1 MIFMANNVF
10 GSFLKGHESF
20 TEIQKLSIPHIAAGE
35 NCLVIAPTGSGK
47 TEAVMLP
54 ILDRI
59 SKYRGSTGIQVIY
72 ITPLRALNRDM
83 LKRMV
88 DMCKSEGITIG
99 VRHGDTKQGER
110 IKQSKSAPNIIITT
124 PETLQSI
131 LVNRHFRNALKN
143 LKAVVVDEIH
153 EVYGTKRGA
162 QLSLALERL
171 EGHSEGFQRIGIS
184 ATVGNPDTVAKFL
197 CGTRDYSII
206 SSAVKKGMEV
216 RIEMPDKE
224 NSRVG
229 SAAEKFGLDK
239 QSAARLS
246 RIADLINGS
255 KSTLIFANTRQ
266 VAEAVGSRLKY
277 MDNEHSFGGIG
288 IHHGSLD
295 SDERVSI
302 ENKFKEGIIRSVI
315 ATSSLELGID
325 IGSVDL
331 VLQYGSPRQTLR
343 LIQRVGRSGH
353 RVGKKSSGVI
363 IANNPIDAIESIAVA
378 DNMEKGLIEE
388 PKVESNALDVLM
400 HQICGMCLDNAEGV
414 SKADALKTIRRSYA
428 YSGLGDADFEDVL
441 DFMVA
446 HKHIIVHNG
455 VISGVNGTLLFYYRH
470 LSFISENKSYMVKDA
485 HTNRVISSLD
495 ERFVVNNI
503 EDGTVFI
510 TKGLP
515 WKVLSVD
522 DDMIQVE
529 ASDRFEAAVPDWS
542 GSDIPVYRSVA
553 SRVFRFFDDGGLGS
567 IDFVDSQLKR
577 RIDDFIRQQNASV
590 RLASEGIAIEKSGD
604 NTAIYCAAGTLAN
617 EALSRLLVHMLTA
630 RYGKSVVM
638 KSTPYM
644 IFFEFDENVDFGTL
658 IRSITPDSIDGLLK
672 SAVKD
677 SDLFRYEFVT
687 VAKFFGVIDRD
698 ASVSKSMAKRIM
710 RMLEDTPV
718 YREAMRELMQNYFDI
733 ETLKKFLKNISG
745 KRIPQVETDS
755 LSIFASTLL
764 EATYNAKELV
774 LPVTPS
780 SVVLDSF
787 IDSILEKNIALICTY
802 CGFKFTRKLSQVK
815 DMKKI
820 ECPNCKSPMVARQ
833 SESHEA
839 IVKKRLEGK
848 RLSPRERTDLRELL
862 NEASM
867 FESYGGRAAVALSVY
882 GVGLKSA
889 GRILMM
895 LKHDYRDLFI
905 DLIEAQRQF
914 IRTKKYWSA

>member
-1 MIFMANNVF
+1 MANNIF
-10 GSFLKGHESF
+10 GSFLQGHEDF
-20 TEIQKLSIPHIAAGE
+20 TDIQKLSIPHIMREE

-54 ILDRI
+54 ILDKI
-59 SKYRGSTGIQVIY
+59 SKYRGNTGIHVIY

-83 LKRMV
+83 LKRMME
-88 DMCKSEGITIG
+88 MCKSEGITIG
-99 VRHGDTKQGER
+99 VRHGDTKQSER

-124 PETLQSI
+124 PETFQSI
-131 LVNRHFRNALKN
+131 LVNRHFANALKN
-143 LKAVVVDEIH
+143 VKTVVVDEIH

-162 QLSLALERL
+162 QLSIGLERL
-171 EGHSEGFQRIGIS
+171 EKYSRGFQRVGIS
-184 ATVGNPDTVAKFL
+184 ATVGNPDIVAKFL
-197 CGTRDYSII
+197 CGARKCSVI
-206 SSAVKKGMEV
+206 SSNVKKRMEI
-216 RIEMPDKE
+216 RIEMPE
-224 NSRVG
+224 SESAGVG

-239 QSAARLS
+239 QSTARLS
-246 RIADLINGS
+246 RIASLI
-255 KSTLIFANTRQ
+255 KEARSTLIFANTRQ

-277 MDNEHSFGGIG
+277 IDNEHSFGGIG

-302 ENKFKEGIIRSVI
+302 ENGFKEGAIRSVI

-331 VLQYGSPRQTLR
+331 VLQYGSPRQALR
-343 LIQRVGRSGH
+343 LVQRVGRSGH

-363 IANNPIDAIESIAVA
+363 IATNPIDAIESIAVA
-378 DNMEKGLIEE
+378 DNMEKGLLEE
-388 PKVESNALDVLM
+388 AKVESNALDVLM
-400 HQICGMCLDNAEGV
+400 HQVCGICLDNADGI
-414 SKADALKTIRRSYA
+414 SKAEALKTIRGSYA
-428 YSGLGDADFEDVL
+428 YSKLGDADFEDML
-441 DFMVA
+441 GFMVA

-455 VISGVNGTLLFYYRH
+455 VIHGVNGTLLFYYRH
-470 LSFISENKSYMVKDA
+470 LSFISENRSYLVKDA

-515 WKVLSVD
+515 WRVLSVD
-522 DDMIQVE
+522 EGIIQVE

-553 SRVFRFFDDGGLGS
+553 SRVFRFFEDGGLGS
-567 IDFVDSQLKR
+567 MDLVDSQLKC
-577 RIDDFIRQQNASV
+577 RINDFIKKQNAAV
-590 RLASEGIAIEKSGD
+590 KFASEGITIEKSGD
-604 NTAIYCAAGTLAN
+604 NAAVYCAAGTLAN
-617 EALSRLLVHMLTA
+617 EALSRLIVHMLTA

-644 IFFEFDENVDFGTL
+644 IFFEFDENVDFGAL
-658 IRSITPDSIDGLLK
+658 IKSIAPEGIEELLK
-672 SAVKD
+672 NAVKD

-733 ETLKKFLKNISG
+733 ETLKKFLKDISG
-745 KRIPQVETDS
+745 KRIPQIETDS
-755 LSIFASTLL
+755 ISIFASTLL
-764 EATYNAKELV
+764 EATYSAKELV

-787 IDSILEKNIALICTY
+787 IDSILEKKISLICTY

-815 DMKKI
+815 DMKRI

-833 SESHEA
+833 SESHDA

-848 RLSPRERTDLRELL
+848 KLSPRERAELKELL

-867 FESYGGRAAVALSVY
+867 FESYGGRTAVALSVY
-882 GVGLKSA
+882 GIGLKSA

-905 DLIEAQRQF
+905 DLIEAQGQF